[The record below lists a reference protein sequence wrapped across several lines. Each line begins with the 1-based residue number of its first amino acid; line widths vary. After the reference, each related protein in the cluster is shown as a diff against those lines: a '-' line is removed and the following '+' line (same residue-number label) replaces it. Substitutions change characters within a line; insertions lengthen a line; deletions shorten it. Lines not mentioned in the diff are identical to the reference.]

1 MTNVTSD
8 TAASPLPA
16 FNELGLSG
24 KMLNAISAAGYET
37 PTAIQAQTIPHALQR
52 RDVLGLSQTG
62 SGKTA
67 SFLIPILEQ
76 LASFKRRARM
86 PSVLILEPTRELA
99 AQVVDSINLLGKPF
113 GVTSCL
119 IIGGTSDQ
127 SRALMHSIDIVVATP
142 GRLLDLKQRGGILLT
157 GVQVFVLDEAD
168 RMLDMGFIPDVE
180 RIEASLPEN
189 HQTMF
194 YSATMSSEIE
204 RLVHQFMRDPAIV
217 RIAPKVMTAA
227 SITQKFYA
235 VEPTQKTSLLATL
248 LAEHAFESAIIFCN
262 RKRDIPLVCRGLGR
276 AGYRAEA
283 LHGDMSQE
291 QRSRTL
297 RAFKAGQID
306 LLVASDVAARGLD
319 VDDLPVVVNYDVP
332 KSSEDYIHRIGRTGR
347 AGKTGMSIT
356 MVTGSDEKQIRA
368 LRKHLQKDI
377 VVERING
384 MTLVEIDAGA
394 DRGGGSSSR
403 SYSASRNGGRS
414 GDDANRSYRS
424 QEGGAGRSGGFDAGD
439 RRDRGS
445 RSSYG
450 SRRRSGEDAGSSYP
464 AASAA
469 PGGNSPHGDRNPN
482 GASTPGTS
490 SRRRPSAGFSA
501 RGDVSNDNSSRGRG
515 ERGEFKARSGSSA
528 GSRRHAD
535 DSQSHDFPGFL
546 KKRPSQRA

>member
-1 MTNVTSD
+1 
-8 TAASPLPA
+8 
-16 FNELGLSG
+16 
-24 KMLNAISAAGYET
+24 
-37 PTAIQAQTIPHALQR
+37 
-52 RDVLGLSQTG
+52 
-62 SGKTA
+62 
-67 SFLIPILEQ
+67 
-76 LASFKRRARM
+76 
-86 PSVLILEPTRELA
+86 
-99 AQVVDSINLLGKPF
+99 
-113 GVTSCL
+113 
-119 IIGGTSDQ
+119 
-127 SRALMHSIDIVVATP
+127 
-142 GRLLDLKQRGGILLT
+142 
-157 GVQVFVLDEAD
+157 
-168 RMLDMGFIPDVE
+168 
-180 RIEASLPEN
+180 
-189 HQTMF
+189 MF

-384 MTLVEIDAGA
+384 MTLVEIDVSA

-403 SYSASRNGGRS
+403 SYSSSRNGGRN
-414 GDDANRSYRS
+414 GDEANRSYRS
-424 QEGGAGRSGGFDAGD
+424 QEGGAGRSGGFG
-439 RRDRGS
+439 DRGS

-482 GASTPGTS
+482 GASTPGS
-490 SRRRPSAGFSA
+490 ASRRRPSAGFSA

-515 ERGEFKARSGSSA
+515 ERGERGEFKARSSSSA

-535 DSQSHDFPGFL
+535 DNQSHDFPGFL
-546 KKRPSQRA
+546 KKRPG